1 MRAHPAGC
9 PYPST
14 SGPHWI
20 KKQVP
25 AWVFAQGVLM
35 GLVISQ
41 FSTFLDHVDRDS
53 RGLVALAAFVTV
65 AALYVVFPY

>member
-1 MRAHPAGC
+1 MADPASS
-9 PYPST
+9 YQINQVDLF
-14 SGPHWI
+14 GPGI
-20 KKQVP
+20 LGL
-25 AWVFAQGVLM
+25 FAQGVLM